1 MATLAEFPDRRL
13 LGEDVIWSG
22 HDRVGMLGSQR
33 ILTLATH
40 TGDGPLGPATG
51 RTLKYREIVDSYAK
65 RDQISDVWRVIDSGA
80 LLRQLDRVY
89 AVENAIHLSNDTRVA
104 EVVHVAH
111 G

>member
-1 MATLAEFPDRRL
+1 MTRNTPSLEHIRIEFACEEGALRRTLGVIEARGFSVRSMQMGSDGDRAGMTLALAPMDPSRR
-13 LGEDVIWSG
+13 
-22 HDRVGMLGSQR
+22 
-33 ILTLATH
+33 
-40 TGDGPLGPATG
+40 
-51 RTLKYREIVDSYAK
+51 
-65 RDQISDVWRVIDSGA
+65 IDT

>member
-1 MATLAEFPDRRL
+1 MTRNTPSLEHIRIEFACEEGALRRTLGVIEARGFSVRSMQMGSDGDRAVMTLALAPMDASRR
-13 LGEDVIWSG
+13 
-22 HDRVGMLGSQR
+22 
-33 ILTLATH
+33 
-40 TGDGPLGPATG
+40 
-51 RTLKYREIVDSYAK
+51 
-65 RDQISDVWRVIDSGA
+65 IDT

>member
-1 MATLAEFPDRRL
+1 MTLALAPMDPSRR
-13 LGEDVIWSG
+13 
-22 HDRVGMLGSQR
+22 
-33 ILTLATH
+33 
-40 TGDGPLGPATG
+40 
-51 RTLKYREIVDSYAK
+51 
-65 RDQISDVWRVIDSGA
+65 IDT

>member
-1 MATLAEFPDRRL
+1 MTRNPPSLEHIRIEFACEEGALRRTLGVIEARGFSVRSMQMGSDGDRAVMTLALAPMDPSRR
-13 LGEDVIWSG
+13 
-22 HDRVGMLGSQR
+22 
-33 ILTLATH
+33 
-40 TGDGPLGPATG
+40 
-51 RTLKYREIVDSYAK
+51 
-65 RDQISDVWRVIDSGA
+65 IDT